1 MSQTQVFS
9 ISILAEVAIVAALA
23 MALSFIPLQV
33 AWFEISLGTTL
44 IVLISLRHGTLVGLI
59 TGLIWGLL
67 HFALGKVYFLSVP
80 QVFIE
85 YVLAFTFAGFAGL
98 AQKPFAKTGKNR
110 YIVLAVIISAFA
122 KYFWHFV
129 AGVIFW
135 SDYAWKGWGAVSY
148 SLIINGVSGIMTALA
163 AIIILIAVK
172 KAYPKLFNYNVLT
185 EK

>member
-9 ISILAEVAIVAALA
+9 IRILAEVAIVAALA

-122 KYFWHFV
+122 KYFFHFL
-129 AGVIFW
+129 ASVIF
-135 SDYAWKGWGAVSY
+135 
-148 SLIINGVSGIMTALA
+148 
-163 AIIILIAVK
+163 
-172 KAYPKLFNYNVLT
+172 
-185 EK
+185 

>member
-9 ISILAEVAIVAALA
+9 IRILAEVAIVAALA

-67 HFALGKVYFLSVP
+67 HFALGKVYFPSVP
-80 QVFIE
+80 QVLIE

-110 YIVLAVIISAFA
+110 YIVLAVINSAFA
-122 KYFWHFV
+122 K
-129 AGVIFW
+129 
-135 SDYAWKGWGAVSY
+135 
-148 SLIINGVSGIMTALA
+148 
-163 AIIILIAVK
+163 
-172 KAYPKLFNYNVLT
+172 
-185 EK
+185 